1 MNIISKIEEGL
12 TKIVETFEDANGYIH
27 RTKVNEDGKQLH
39 IVNEIT
45 SYLEVLNV
53 KYKIEIIDSDCGN
66 WTVLCLAFVV
76 NGELGTYNIPV
87 EED

>member
-45 SYLEVLNV
+45 SYLKV
-53 KYKIEIIDSDCGN
+53 
-66 WTVLCLAFVV
+66 
-76 NGELGTYNIPV
+76 
-87 EED
+87 